1 MRNLVEL
8 VRERNKIKIYINQQM
23 INMTKEQIKSLFGDN
38 EEAYKDFQKK
48 FNTSPDVKNMQAKI
62 QNLQKSFRYV
72 QAMQL
77 QKKLNDVEYKVAKEL
92 IDEQRAKVEK
102 VNLTQVALTDKE
114 RNEIIDLRICLDIL
128 SDCMEGFVI
137 DINDILQRHDKT
149 LMFEDYNPT
158 IKMLKEARRHLSW
171 CSDNTEYRKY
181 EPWGDECDKL
191 IKSVKNKC
199 TKIKRE
205 TKKAM
210 ADLPNNSK
218 TNNETGKEK
227 KDA

>member
-1 MRNLVEL
+1 
-8 VRERNKIKIYINQQM
+8 
-23 INMTKEQIKSLFGDN
+23 MTNEQIKSLFGDN
-38 EEAYKDFQKK
+38 EEAYKDFQTK

-62 QNLQKSFRYV
+62 QNLQRSFRYV

-77 QKKLNDVEYKVAKEL
+77 QKKLNDIEYKVAKEL

-128 SDCMEGFVI
+128 SDCMESFVM

-149 LMFEDYNPT
+149 LTFEDYNPT
-158 IKMLKEARRHLSW
+158 IKMLKEARRHLAW
-171 CSDNTEYRKY
+171 CSDNEDYRKY

-191 IKSVKNKC
+191 IKSVRNKV

-205 TKKAM
+205 TKKARLI
-210 ADLPNNSK
+210 AASSAG
-218 TNNETGKEK
+218 TNNETGKEEK
-227 KDA
+227 HA

>member
-1 MRNLVEL
+1 
-8 VRERNKIKIYINQQM
+8 
-23 INMTKEQIKSLFGDN
+23 MTSEQIKSLFGDN

-48 FNTSPDVKNMQAKI
+48 FNTSPDVKNMQVKI

-77 QKKLNDVEYKVAKEL
+77 QKKLNDIEYKVAKEL

-149 LMFEDYNPT
+149 LTFEDYNPT
-158 IKMLKEARRHLSW
+158 IKMLKEARRHLAW
-171 CSDNTEYRKY
+171 CSDNEDYRKY

-191 IKSVKNKC
+191 IKSVKNKA

-205 TKKAM
+205 TKKARLI
-210 ADLPNNSK
+210 AASAAG
-218 TNNETGKEK
+218 TNNETGKEEK
-227 KDA
+227 HA

>member
-1 MRNLVEL
+1 
-8 VRERNKIKIYINQQM
+8 
-23 INMTKEQIKSLFGDN
+23 MTTNEIKSLFEGN
-38 EEAYKDFQKK
+38 EEAYKDFQAK
-48 FNTSPDVKNMQAKI
+48 FNTSPDVIAMKQKI
-62 QNLQKSFRYV
+62 TNLQRAFQYV

-77 QKKLNDVEYKVAKEL
+77 QKKLNEVEYKVAKEL
-92 IDEQRAKVEK
+92 INEQKSKVEK

-128 SDCMEGFVI
+128 SDCMESFVM
-137 DINDILQRHDKT
+137 DINEILQRHDKT
-149 LMFEDYNPT
+149 LTFEEYNPT
-158 IKMLKEARRHLSW
+158 IKMLKEARKHLAW

-205 TKKAM
+205 TKKVM
-210 ADLPNNSK
+210 ADVPNNSK

>member
-1 MRNLVEL
+1 M
-8 VRERNKIKIYINQQM
+8 IK
-23 INMTKEQIKSLFGDN
+23 EEIKALFEGN
-38 EEAYKDFQKK
+38 EEQYKDFQAK
-48 FNTSPDVKNMQAKI
+48 FNTAPDVVAMKQKI
-62 QNLQKSFRYV
+62 ANLQRAFQYV
-72 QAMQL
+72 GAMQL
-77 QKKLNDVEYKVAKEL
+77 QKKLNEVEYNVAKQL
-92 IDEQRAKVEK
+92 IDEQKSKVER

-128 SDCMEGFVI
+128 SDCMESFVME
-137 DINDILQRHDKT
+137 INEILQRHDKT
-149 LMFEDYNPT
+149 LTFEDYNPT

-171 CSDNTEYRKY
+171 CSDNMEYRKY

-210 ADLPNNSK
+210 AEVPSSSK
-218 TNNETGKEK
+218 TKNETGGGK
-227 KDA
+227 KDV

>member
-1 MRNLVEL
+1 
-8 VRERNKIKIYINQQM
+8 
-23 INMTKEQIKSLFGDN
+23 MTKEQIKSLFGDN

-77 QKKLNDVEYKVAKEL
+77 QKKLNDIEYEVAKEL
-92 IDEQRAKVEK
+92 IDEQRLKVEK

-114 RNEIIDLRICLDIL
+114 RDEIIDLRICLDIL

-149 LMFEDYNPT
+149 LTFEDYNPT
-158 IKMLKEARRHLSW
+158 IKMLKEARRHLAW
-171 CSDNTEYRKY
+171 CSDNEDYRKY

-191 IKSVKNKC
+191 IKSIRNKAI
-199 TKIKRE
+199 KIKRE
-205 TKKAM
+205 TKKAKLI
-210 ADLPNNSK
+210 AASAAG
-218 TNNETGKEK
+218 TNNETGKEEK
-227 KDA
+227 HA

>member
-1 MRNLVEL
+1 
-8 VRERNKIKIYINQQM
+8 
-23 INMTKEQIKSLFGDN
+23 MTNEQIKSLFGDN
-38 EEAYKDFQKK
+38 EEAYKDFKTK

-77 QKKLNDVEYKVAKEL
+77 QKKLNDIEYKVAKEL

-128 SDCMEGFVI
+128 SDCMESFVM

-149 LMFEDYNPT
+149 LTFEDYNPT
-158 IKMLKEARRHLSW
+158 IKMLKEARRHLAW
-171 CSDNTEYRKY
+171 CSDNEDYRKY

-191 IKSVKNKC
+191 IKSVRNKV

-205 TKKAM
+205 TKKARLI
-210 ADLPNNSK
+210 AASSAG
-218 TNNETGKEK
+218 TNNETGKEEK
-227 KDA
+227 HA